1 MIGKMANKVA
11 VGSEWFL
18 VSMTWIE
25 KWQKHV
31 NFDGEE
37 DSNQERP
44 HPGKIDNSDIMVPY
58 APKQRVAQDQ

>member
-1 MIGKMANKVA
+1 MIEKMAKKVA

-31 NFDGEE
+31 NFDDEE
-37 DSNQERP
+37 DTGQDRP
-44 HPGKIDNSDIMVPY
+44 HPGKIDNSDIVLPY
-58 APKQRVAQDQ
+58 SSQ